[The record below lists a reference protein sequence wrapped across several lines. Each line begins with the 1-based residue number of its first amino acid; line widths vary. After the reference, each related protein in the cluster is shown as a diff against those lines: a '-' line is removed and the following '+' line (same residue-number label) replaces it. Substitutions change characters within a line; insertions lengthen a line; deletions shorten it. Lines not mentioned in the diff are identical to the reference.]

1 MDIMSKG
8 TKGKLALPKT
18 KVLLGIAIVAVLV
31 ISSSLYF
38 ILPILAPQEKTLVF
52 MHSAASPREQ
62 GAVQDIIDSFME
74 QNPGVT
80 VTQEP
85 VAEDIVREKMDI
97 AIAAGTVADILY
109 IGGGDVVGMAK
120 QGVLLPLDDVRAEL
134 TGQSDAFY
142 KFGEYDGKTYGIP
155 HNLVGNMFLYNIDHF
170 EEAGIPLP
178 PMSGWTW
185 NEFTD
190 AADKLTV
197 DKDGDG
203 MIDVHG
209 WLNPT
214 AKDWPSFSWGHA
226 LTVALG
232 GSYYKLVGDEFV
244 PNLDSPEF
252 KKMLEL
258 TADLQQYSPPSAG
271 VTGDE
276 FHRLFAM
283 GKVSMAPD
291 SGRALMAIE
300 ENNPGLIG
308 RIGTTSMPVPPGRP
322 TNVVYGTVAWMD
334 YLNVSTDSKNP
345 ELAKKFVLHFM
356 TGDDYI
362 RWVTLMPTL
371 VFPSR
376 DYVFDEPAWNEATS
390 VKNWPGALEGYWLN
404 LKNGFHP
411 AFELGIGPN
420 VNSMEM
426 NYSGHVQDA
435 MQEVIL
441 KGEPIDKVAKKYQKM
456 VEEEIGNFPYE

>member
-142 KFGEYDGKTYGIP
+142 KFSEYDGKTYGIP

-276 FHRLFAM
+276 FHR
-283 GKVSMAPD
+283 
-291 SGRALMAIE
+291 
-300 ENNPGLIG
+300 
-308 RIGTTSMPVPPGRP
+308 
-322 TNVVYGTVAWMD
+322 
-334 YLNVSTDSKNP
+334 
-345 ELAKKFVLHFM
+345 
-356 TGDDYI
+356 
-362 RWVTLMPTL
+362 
-371 VFPSR
+371 
-376 DYVFDEPAWNEATS
+376 
-390 VKNWPGALEGYWLN
+390 
-404 LKNGFHP
+404 
-411 AFELGIGPN
+411 
-420 VNSMEM
+420 
-426 NYSGHVQDA
+426 
-435 MQEVIL
+435 
-441 KGEPIDKVAKKYQKM
+441 
-456 VEEEIGNFPYE
+456 